1 MNMKRYTLRC
11 ANRETVMMPQ
21 GERLK
26 LAAMAAGLSV
36 LLILRDVFAI
46 DPGKFVYFG
55 YVVFFMI
62 WAKYQTLVCMLCFIF
77 PLLCGLPG
85 TYIAPIALGLLY
97 LKSGRNTTGQIGML
111 IVVAVMEVFASIW
124 YPKTNIPDMV
134 QYISYAGILFF
145 LIHDKSEQHWKKC
158 LQMYLY
164 GVVVLC
170 AVIITTGIMTAP
182 ANWLSLFAKGE
193 FRFGK
198 TQLEDEEL
206 MRLIL
211 NANNLGNYSAVGG
224 CVGLM
229 LVEHSKGKQKVMN
242 VLLTITALSGGF
254 LSISRSWLLVI
265 AICLFLYILGK
276 VRNPKRLLSAVLVFA
291 LLAVVGLLMM
301 GDRTEFLEAFLTR
314 MGGDDVFT
322 GNGRWE
328 HFVQYME
335 AYLSDPRYILFGTG
349 VTQYKA
355 MTGLWGS
362 LHNGT
367 QQILVCCGILGFVV
381 YLTGLLK
388 PIADIRRTGKR
399 KLAYWIP
406 WIGVV
411 LYIQTTQFL
420 NPMMLM
426 MSYAIGV
433 FALKLGE
440 VENET
445 VRRYG

>member
-1 MNMKRYTLRC
+1 
-11 ANRETVMMPQ
+11 
-21 GERLK
+21 
-26 LAAMAAGLSV
+26 
-36 LLILRDVFAI
+36 
-46 DPGKFVYFG
+46 
-55 YVVFFMI
+55 
-62 WAKYQTLVCMLCFIF
+62 
-77 PLLCGLPG
+77 
-85 TYIAPIALGLLY
+85 
-97 LKSGRNTTGQIGML
+97 
-111 IVVAVMEVFASIW
+111 
-124 YPKTNIPDMV
+124 MV

-164 GVVVLC
+164 GVVLLC

-182 ANWLSLFAKGE
+182 SNWLSLFAKGE

-242 VLLTITALSGGF
+242 ALLTITALSGGF

-314 MGGDDVFT
+314 MGGDDLIT

-381 YLTGLLK
+381 YLAGLIK

-445 VRRYG
+445 VHRYG